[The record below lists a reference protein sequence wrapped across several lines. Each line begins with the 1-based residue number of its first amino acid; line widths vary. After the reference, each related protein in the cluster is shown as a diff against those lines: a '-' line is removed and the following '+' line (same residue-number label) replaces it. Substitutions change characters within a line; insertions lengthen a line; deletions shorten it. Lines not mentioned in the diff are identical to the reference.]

1 MCWLA
6 SPSIPSKNWT
16 SSCPG
21 IGASST
27 SETVRRLDRYILR
40 ATPPRSSP
48 DANSANALLS
58 VLAVIRVG
66 MGHGPGGSQLGHGH
80 GFGGSCQSAADAC
93 CTTGGNQG
101 KRLKRRGKLKQV
113 PFPKTANQEAEN
125 ACPS

>member
-40 ATPPRSSP
+40 AIPPRSSP
-48 DANSANALLS
+48 DANIQVRVPSLHATFLGQQVSGTWRFAPIESEQGLGLKAGAIEPAHKVLLRMQPAARK
-58 VLAVIRVG
+58 LDLNT
-66 MGHGPGGSQLGHGH
+66 PG
-80 GFGGSCQSAADAC
+80 
-93 CTTGGNQG
+93 
-101 KRLKRRGKLKQV
+101 
-113 PFPKTANQEAEN
+113 
-125 ACPS
+125 